1 MLYRGY
7 HTRDELQEEEQTIFD
22 TRLTSIA
29 LYLIYHALH
38 DCGVVARVNAQL
50 IVGQFGVRLK
60 GHCLLRVVSH
70 YVLEHLVLREQGA
83 ILRIALEP

>member
-1 MLYRGY
+1 MFYRRH
-7 HTRDELQEEEQTIFD
+7 HTRDKLQEEEQTIFD

-50 IVGQFGVRLK
+50 LAGQFGVRLE
-60 GHCLLRVVSH
+60 GYRFLRVVRH
-70 YVLEHLVLREQGA
+70 DVLVHLLLRQQ
-83 ILRIALEP
+83 LSLL